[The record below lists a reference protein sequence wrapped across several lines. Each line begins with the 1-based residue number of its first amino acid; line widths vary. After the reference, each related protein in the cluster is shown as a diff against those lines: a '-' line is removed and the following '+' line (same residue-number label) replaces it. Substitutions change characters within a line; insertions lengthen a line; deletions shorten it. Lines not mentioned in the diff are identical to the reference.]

1 LLKVIDMTHHQP
13 ARWRST
19 LPAVLARRLVA
30 GVTASRR
37 QPLPRLADIH
47 PGPLTGGRWIG
58 LRTVPT
64 ECIRGTAS
72 MATSRANDFR
82 PLNERAP
89 ADWDFRWS
97 RLMAA
102 TRDEAILP
110 PVQLLR
116 AGGDYWVV
124 DGHNRVA
131 LARERG
137 QIWIDAD
144 VSELDVGSRNVGS
157 ATAKE
162 N

>member
-1 LLKVIDMTHHQP
+1 MLNHQ
-13 ARWRST
+13 ASDHSSLRALTRS
-19 LPAVLARRLVA
+19 LVA
-30 GVTASRR
+30 GVTSGQR
-37 QPLPRLADIH
+37 QPLPRLGDVH
-47 PGPLTGGRWIG
+47 PGPVTGGRWIG

-72 MATSRANDFR
+72 TARSRGRDFH
-82 PLNERAP
+82 PLGGREP
-89 ADWDFRWS
+89 ADWQIRWS
-97 RLMAA
+97 RLTSAA
-102 TRDEAILP
+102 RDQVVLP

-137 QIWIDAD
+137 QLWIDAD
-144 VSELDVGSRNVGS
+144 ITELDLGSTS
-157 ATAKE
+157 AAGAAKE